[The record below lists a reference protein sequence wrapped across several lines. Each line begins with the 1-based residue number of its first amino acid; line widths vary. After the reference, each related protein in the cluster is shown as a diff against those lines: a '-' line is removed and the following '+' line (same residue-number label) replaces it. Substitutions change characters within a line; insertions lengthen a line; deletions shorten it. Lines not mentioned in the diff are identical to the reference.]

1 VAQVLGDVCGL
12 AFGTGCFTLS
22 LEIRYKQAVPLL
34 INLLVDAK
42 IESTEESSRGRK
54 VHVVSTLRPADGT
67 ALNKTKG
74 LFYQPAT
81 LRAL

>member
-1 VAQVLGDVCGL
+1 MAQVLGDVCGL

-42 IESTEESSRGRK
+42 IESTEERAAVEERSMLL
-54 VHVVSTLRPADGT
+54 VHLDQQMG
-67 ALNKTKG
+67 
-74 LFYQPAT
+74 QH
-81 LRAL
+81 